1 MLSYN
6 SFQPPQARKDYI
18 EAKKTA
24 NPYDP
29 DEKLQLKKLLMLRA
43 LKTIPIIFGYE
54 KEAASID
61 RLYKKGMLT
70 DEMHNQTQELK
81 AYIDKEMEDIKD
93 EAESLVGGWG
103 QSIWSQAVQFHHM
116 IQKQAQGASDDNIS
130 PVEEVQQGENPQQKK
145 EGQQQSKT
153 KVIQKNECPE
163 GVDPIKWK
171 EQQAERIAKELLD
184 QEEREKAKKG
194 GKKKVKK

>member
-18 EAKKTA
+18 DAKQTA

-103 QSIWSQAVQFHHM
+103 QSIWSQAVQFHQM
-116 IQKQAQGASDDNIS
+116 IQKQAQGPTDDNS
-130 PVEEVQQGENPQQKK
+130 SVEEIQQGGTSQQKK
-145 EGQQQSKT
+145 EGQQQNKT
-153 KVIQKNECPE
+153 KVIQKKEECPE

-171 EQQAERIAKELLD
+171 EQQAEKIAKELLME
-184 QEEREKAKKG
+184 EEREKNKKS
-194 GKKKVKK
+194 GKKKAKK